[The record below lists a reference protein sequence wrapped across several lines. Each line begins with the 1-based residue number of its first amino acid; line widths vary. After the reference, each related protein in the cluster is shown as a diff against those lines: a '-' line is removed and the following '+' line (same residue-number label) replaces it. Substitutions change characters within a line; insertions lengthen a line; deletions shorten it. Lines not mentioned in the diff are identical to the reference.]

1 MTGTRLGEKK
11 AGRLIQSTLVTQ
23 GQGRQ
28 YSPVSSFNAR
38 CGIKA
43 GQPMADMAGKDA
55 ETGPDACC
63 LINTDTVGS
72 RTVTLVVATESR
84 AGYSLAQEPGSI
96 VELKGIA

>member
-1 MTGTRLGEKK
+1 
-11 AGRLIQSTLVTQ
+11 
-23 GQGRQ
+23 
-28 YSPVSSFNAR
+28 
-38 CGIKA
+38 
-43 GQPMADMAGKDA
+43 MADMAGKDA

-72 RTVTLVVATESR
+72 RTVTVVVAAESR